1 MEHAPTWLVYT
12 FLYLAAAVIAVP
24 ISRALGLGTIIGYLV
39 AGIVIGPSGLQLV
52 NNVQDILHFSEF
64 GVVLMLFLI
73 GLELQ
78 PSRLWSMRRPIFGVG
93 SAQMLLCTGA
103 LMGVALLL
111 GQTWQVALIAALGLA
126 LSSTAIALQTIAE
139 RNLMSTTSGKTSF
152 AILLF
157 QDVAAIPILAL
168 IPLLAVGHQAAQSDG
183 NVALEIGKTLAI
195 IVAVILVGRYL
206 LRPVLRWIAQSDS
219 REIST
224 ATALL
229 LVVGIAFLM
238 LQIGLSMALGA
249 FLAGVLLADSEF
261 RAELETDI
269 EPFKGLLLGLFFIA
283 VGMSIDFS
291 VIAAS
296 PWAMAVLV
304 LLFLLIKVA
313 VIYGLA
319 TVLHMPLQERP
330 LFTLLLAQGGE
341 FAFVVFSAAQA
352 QKILSSEQT
361 SLLIG
366 AVAISMVAT
375 PLIVT
380 AVDRWLMP
388 RFARLAGKGDAPPEL
403 SEQQEAPVL
412 IAGFGRYG
420 QIVTR
425 VLLSQGMQAVIL
437 DHSVEMLEVA
447 KNFGY
452 RVFYGDATRLDL
464 LRIAGAE
471 KAQVLVVAVDDE
483 EQINQIVKL
492 AQEHFPHL
500 RIVARAKDVAHW
512 YALRDMGVE
521 HVDRELFES
530 SLQTAE
536 KTLELVGY
544 APEDARYV
552 VTVFRAHNLELA
564 NKMYAHRNDRE
575 TMLAV
580 AKQGRDQ
587 LVEQMMRERLEHTA
601 ASREA
606 DAPSSPYPHQPEPLD
621 DAPATEPATE
631 WATEAAPRPRS

>member
-1 MEHAPTWLVYT
+1 MEHAPAWLTYT

-39 AGIVIGPSGLQLV
+39 AGIIIGPSGLQLV
-52 NNVQDILHFSEF
+52 SNVQDILHFSEF

-78 PSRLWSMRRPIFGVG
+78 PTRLWSMRRPIFGVG
-93 SAQMLLCTGA
+93 TAQVLLCTAGLFGA
-103 LMGVALLL
+103 GLAFGYDWHL
-111 GQTWQVALIAALGLA
+111 ALIAALGLA
-126 LSSTAIALQTIAE
+126 LSSTAIALQSIAE

-168 IPLLAVGHQAAQSDG
+168 IPLLAVGHQAAQNDG
-183 NVALEIGKTLAI
+183 NILLEIGKTLAI

-206 LRPVLRWIAQSDS
+206 LRPVLRWIAQSES

-291 VIAAS
+291 VILQA
-296 PWAMAVLV
+296 PLTMLVLV
-304 LLFLLIKVA
+304 LLFLLIKSV

-319 TVLHMPLQERP
+319 KVLRMPLQERP

-352 QKILSSEQT
+352 QRILTPQQS

-366 AVAISMVAT
+366 SVAISMVAT
-375 PLIVT
+375 PLIV
-380 AVDRWLMP
+380 AAIDRWLMP
-388 RFARLAGKGDAPPEL
+388 RFANLSKGGDTPAEL
-403 SEQQEAPVL
+403 SEQQEATVL

-425 VLLSQGMQAVIL
+425 VLLSQGIKAVIL

-452 RVFYGDATRLDL
+452 RVFYGDATRQDL
-464 LRIAGAE
+464 LRIAGAD
-471 KAQVLVVAVDDE
+471 KAEVMVIAVDDE
-483 EQINQIVKL
+483 LQTNQIVRL
-492 AQEHFPHL
+492 VQQHFPHL
-500 RIVARAKDVAHW
+500 KIVARAKDVAHW
-512 YALRDMGVE
+512 YALRDMGVH
-521 HVDRELFES
+521 HVDREVFDS

-536 KTLELVGY
+536 KALELMGY
-544 APEDARYV
+544 SAEDAQYV
-552 VTVFRAHNLELA
+552 VTVFRAHNIELSD
-564 NKMYAHRNDRE
+564 KMYEHHHDRE

-580 AKQGRDQ
+580 AKQGREQ
-587 LVEQMMRERLEHTA
+587 LVEQMMRERQE
-601 ASREA
+601 RQDQVQEA
-606 DAPSSPYPHQPEPLD
+606 KDAPSSPYPPPPEDP
-621 DAPATEPATE
+621 P
-631 WATEAAPRPRS
+631 SQI

>member
-1 MEHAPTWLVYT
+1 MEAHAPTWLTYT
-12 FLYLAAAVIAVP
+12 FLYLSAAVIAVP

-39 AGIVIGPSGLQLV
+39 AGIIIGPSGLKLV
-52 NNVQDILHFSEF
+52 SNVQDILHFSEF

-78 PSRLWSMRRPIFGVG
+78 PARLWSMRRPIFGVG
-93 SAQMLLCTGA
+93 SAQMLLCTAA
-103 LMGVALLL
+103 LMGAATLL
-111 GQTWQVALIAALGLA
+111 GQDWHLALIAALGLA
-126 LSSTAIALQTIAE
+126 LSSTAIALQSIAE
-139 RNLMSTTSGKTSF
+139 RNLMSTSSGKTSF

-168 IPLLAVGHQAAQSDG
+168 VPLLAVGQQAAQSDG
-183 NVALEIGKTLAI
+183 HMLLEIAKTLAI
-195 IVAVILVGRYL
+195 IAAVIVVGRYL
-206 LRPVLRWIAQSDS
+206 LRPILRWIAQSHS

-229 LVVGIAFLM
+229 LVVGIAYLM

-283 VGMSIDFS
+283 VGMSIDFG
-291 VIAAS
+291 VIMQS
-296 PWAMAVLV
+296 PWTMALIVA
-304 LLFLLIKVA
+304 LFLAIKSI
-313 VIYGLA
+313 VIWGLA
-319 TVLHMPLQERP
+319 TVLRMPLQERP

-352 QKILSSEQT
+352 QRILTPQQS

-366 AVAISMVAT
+366 AVAVSMVAT
-375 PLIVT
+375 PLIV
-380 AVDRWLMP
+380 AAMDRWLMP
-388 RFARLAGKGDAPPEL
+388 RFAELADKGDIPTEL
-403 SEQQEAPVL
+403 NEQQEAQVL

-425 VLLSQGMQAVIL
+425 VLLSQGIKAVIL

-452 RVFYGDATRLDL
+452 RVFYGDATRQDL

-471 KAQVLVVAVDDE
+471 KAEVMVIAVDDE
-483 EQINQIVKL
+483 EQINQIVKIT
-492 AQEHFPHL
+492 QKHFPHL
-500 RIVARAKDVAHW
+500 KIVARAKDVAHW
-512 YALRDMGVE
+512 YALRDMGVQ
-521 HVDRELFES
+521 HVDRELFDA

-536 KTLELVGY
+536 KTLELMGFS
-544 APEDARYV
+544 PDDAQYV
-552 VTVFRAHNLELA
+552 VTVFRAHNIELSD
-564 NKMYAHRNDRE
+564 KMYEYHHDRA
-575 TMLAV
+575 TMLAIS
-580 AKQGRDQ
+580 KQGREQ
-587 LVEQMMRERLEHTA
+587 LVEQMMRERQERQA
-601 ASREA
+601 AAQEA
-606 DAPSSPYPHQPEPLD
+606 QQAPSSPYPPQPD
-621 DAPATEPATE
+621 DPQTHI
-631 WATEAAPRPRS
+631 

>member
-1 MEHAPTWLVYT
+1 MEAHAPLWLTYT

-39 AGIVIGPSGLQLV
+39 AGIVIGPSGLKLV
-52 NNVQDILHFSEF
+52 SNVQDILHFSEF

-93 SAQMLLCTGA
+93 SAQMLLCTAALAGA
-103 LMGVALLL
+103 AIVFGQDWHVA
-111 GQTWQVALIAALGLA
+111 VVAALGLA
-126 LSSTAIALQTIAE
+126 LSSTAIALQSIAE

-168 IPLLAVGHQAAQSDG
+168 IPLLAVGHQASQADG
-183 NVALEIGKTLAI
+183 NMALEIGKTLAI
-195 IVAVILVGRYL
+195 IAAVIVVGRYL
-206 LRPVLRWIAQSDS
+206 LRPVLRWIAQSES

-229 LVVGIAFLM
+229 LVVGIAYLM

-283 VGMSIDFS
+283 VGMSIDFA
-291 VIAAS
+291 VIWQA
-296 PWAMAVLV
+296 PLAMAAVV
-304 LLFLLIKVA
+304 VLFLAIKA
-313 VIYGLA
+313 IVIYGLA
-319 TVLHMPLQERP
+319 TVLRMPLQERP

-352 QKILSSEQT
+352 QRILTPQQS

-366 AVAISMVAT
+366 AVAISMVAS
-375 PLIVT
+375 PLLVT
-380 AVDRWLMP
+380 AMDRWLMP
-388 RFARLAGKGDAPPEL
+388 RFAKLADDGDVPTEL
-403 SEQQEAPVL
+403 HEQQEAPVI

-425 VLLSQGMQAVIL
+425 VLLSQGIKAVIL
-437 DHSVEMLEVA
+437 DHSVEMLQVA
-447 KNFGY
+447 QNFGY
-452 RVFYGDATRLDL
+452 RVFYGDATRQDL

-471 KAQVLVVAVDDE
+471 TAEVMVIAVDDE
-483 EQINQIVKL
+483 NQTNQIVKL
-492 AQEHFPHL
+492 VQTHFPHL
-500 RIVARAKDVAHW
+500 KIVARAKDVAHW
-512 YALRDMGVE
+512 FALRDMGVQY
-521 HVDRELFES
+521 VDRELFDS

-544 APEDARYV
+544 TPEDAQYV
-552 VTVFRAHNLELA
+552 VTVFRAHNIELSD
-564 NKMYAHRNDRE
+564 KMYEHRNDRE

-580 AKQGRDQ
+580 GRQGRDQ
-587 LVEQMMRERLEHTA
+587 LVEQMMRERQERQA
-601 ASREA
+601 QVQEA
-606 DAPSSPYPHQPEPLD
+606 QEAPSSPYPHQPD
-621 DAPATEPATE
+621 DPQAHI
-631 WATEAAPRPRS
+631 

>member
-1 MEHAPTWLVYT
+1 MEHAPAWLTYT

-39 AGIVIGPSGLQLV
+39 AGIIIGPSGLQLV
-52 NNVQDILHFSEF
+52 SNVQDILHFSEF

-93 SAQMLLCTGA
+93 TAQVLLCTAGLFA
-103 LMGVALLL
+103 AGLAFGYDWHL
-111 GQTWQVALIAALGLA
+111 ALIAALGLA
-126 LSSTAIALQTIAE
+126 LSSTAIALQSIAE

-157 QDVAAIPILAL
+157 QDVAAIPILAM
-168 IPLLAVGHQAAQSDG
+168 IPLLAVGHQAAQNDG
-183 NVALEIGKTLAI
+183 NILLEIGKTLAI

-206 LRPVLRWIAQSDS
+206 LRPVLRWIAQSES

-283 VGMSIDFS
+283 VGMSIDFT
-291 VIAAS
+291 VIVQA
-296 PWAMAVLV
+296 PLTMLVLV
-304 LLFLLIKVA
+304 LLFLLIKSV

-319 TVLHMPLQERP
+319 KLLRMPVQERP

-352 QKILSSEQT
+352 QRILTPQQS

-366 AVAISMVAT
+366 SVAISMVAT
-375 PLIVT
+375 PLIV
-380 AVDRWLMP
+380 AAMDRWLMP
-388 RFARLAGKGDAPPEL
+388 RFANLAKGDDVPPEL
-403 SEQQEAPVL
+403 SEQQEATVL

-425 VLLSQGMQAVIL
+425 VLLSQGIKAVIL

-447 KNFGY
+447 QNFGY
-452 RVFYGDATRLDL
+452 RVFYGDATRQDL

-471 KAQVLVVAVDDE
+471 KAEVMVIAVDDE
-483 EQINQIVKL
+483 LQTNQIVRL
-492 AQEHFPHL
+492 VQQHFPHL
-500 RIVARAKDVAHW
+500 KIVARAKDVAHW
-512 YALRDMGVE
+512 YALRDMGVH
-521 HVDRELFES
+521 HVDREVFDS

-536 KTLELVGY
+536 KALELMGY
-544 APEDARYV
+544 SAEDAQYV
-552 VTVFRAHNLELA
+552 VTVFRAHNIELSD
-564 NKMYAHRNDRE
+564 KMYEHHHDRE

-580 AKQGRDQ
+580 AKQGREQ
-587 LVEQMMRERLEHTA
+587 LVEQMARERQE
-601 ASREA
+601 RQEQVQEA
-606 DAPSSPYPHQPEPLD
+606 KDAPSSPYPPPPEDPH
-621 DAPATEPATE
+621 
-631 WATEAAPRPRS
+631 SQI

>member
-1 MEHAPTWLVYT
+1 MEHAPAWLTYT

-39 AGIVIGPSGLQLV
+39 AGMIIGPSGLQLV
-52 NNVQDILHFSEF
+52 SNVQDILHFSEF

-93 SAQMLLCTGA
+93 TAQVLLCTASLFAAG
-103 LMGVALLL
+103 LVFGYDWHL
-111 GQTWQVALIAALGLA
+111 ALIAALGLA
-126 LSSTAIALQTIAE
+126 LSSTAIALQSIAE

-168 IPLLAVGHQAAQSDG
+168 IPLLAVGHQAAQNDG
-183 NVALEIGKTLAI
+183 NVLMEIGKTLAI

-206 LRPVLRWIAQSDS
+206 LRPVLRWIAQSES

-261 RAELETDI
+261 RAELEADI

-291 VIAAS
+291 VILQA
-296 PWAMAVLV
+296 PLTMLVLV
-304 LLFLLIKVA
+304 LLFLLIKSV

-319 TVLHMPLQERP
+319 KLLRMPVQERP

-352 QKILSSEQT
+352 QRILTPQQS

-366 AVAISMVAT
+366 SVAISMVAT
-375 PLIVT
+375 PLIV
-380 AVDRWLMP
+380 AAMDRWLMP
-388 RFARLAGKGDAPPEL
+388 RFANLTKGDDVPPEL
-403 SEQQEAPVL
+403 SEQQEATVL

-425 VLLSQGMQAVIL
+425 VLLSQGIKAVIL

-447 KNFGY
+447 QNFGY
-452 RVFYGDATRLDL
+452 RVFYGDATRQDL

-471 KAQVLVVAVDDE
+471 KAEVMVIAVDDE
-483 EQINQIVKL
+483 LQTNQIVRL
-492 AQEHFPHL
+492 VQQHFPHL
-500 RIVARAKDVAHW
+500 KIVARAKDVAHW
-512 YALRDMGVE
+512 YALRDMGVH
-521 HVDRELFES
+521 HVDREVFDS

-536 KTLELVGY
+536 KALELMGY
-544 APEDARYV
+544 SEEDAQYV
-552 VTVFRAHNLELA
+552 VTVFRAHNIELSD
-564 NKMYAHRNDRE
+564 KMYEHHHDRE

-580 AKQGRDQ
+580 AKQGREQ
-587 LVEQMMRERLEHTA
+587 LVEQMARERQE
-601 ASREA
+601 RQEQVQEA
-606 DAPSSPYPHQPEPLD
+606 KDAPSSPYPPPPEDPH
-621 DAPATEPATE
+621 
-631 WATEAAPRPRS
+631 SQI

>member
-1 MEHAPTWLVYT
+1 MEHAPAWLTYT

-39 AGIVIGPSGLQLV
+39 AGMIIGPSGLQLV
-52 NNVQDILHFSEF
+52 SNVQDILHFSEF

-93 SAQMLLCTGA
+93 TAQVLLCTAGLFA
-103 LMGVALLL
+103 AGLVFGYDWHL
-111 GQTWQVALIAALGLA
+111 ALIAALGLA
-126 LSSTAIALQTIAE
+126 LSSTAIALQSIAE

-168 IPLLAVGHQAAQSDG
+168 IPLLAVGHQAAQNDG
-183 NVALEIGKTLAI
+183 NVLMEIGKTLAI

-206 LRPVLRWIAQSDS
+206 LRPVLRWIAQSES

-261 RAELETDI
+261 RAELEADI

-291 VIAAS
+291 VILQA
-296 PWAMAVLV
+296 PLTMLVLV
-304 LLFLLIKVA
+304 LLFLLIKSV

-319 TVLHMPLQERP
+319 KLLRMPEQERP

-352 QKILSSEQT
+352 QRILTPQQS

-366 AVAISMVAT
+366 SVAISMVAT
-375 PLIVT
+375 PLIV
-380 AVDRWLMP
+380 AAMDRWLMP
-388 RFARLAGKGDAPPEL
+388 RFANLTKGDDVPPEL
-403 SEQQEAPVL
+403 SEQQEATVL

-425 VLLSQGMQAVIL
+425 VLLSQGIKAVIL
-437 DHSVEMLEVA
+437 DQSVAMLEVA
-447 KNFGY
+447 QNFGY
-452 RVFYGDATRLDL
+452 RVFYGDATRQDL

-471 KAQVLVVAVDDE
+471 KAEVMVIAVDDE
-483 EQINQIVKL
+483 LQTNQIVRL
-492 AQEHFPHL
+492 VQQHFPHL
-500 RIVARAKDVAHW
+500 KIVARAKDVAHW
-512 YALRDMGVE
+512 YALRDMGVH
-521 HVDRELFES
+521 HVDREVFDS

-536 KTLELVGY
+536 KALELMGY
-544 APEDARYV
+544 SEEDAQYV
-552 VTVFRAHNLELA
+552 VTVFRAHNIELSD
-564 NKMYAHRNDRE
+564 KMYEHHHDRE

-580 AKQGRDQ
+580 AKQGREQ
-587 LVEQMMRERLEHTA
+587 LVEQMARERQE
-601 ASREA
+601 RQEQVQEA
-606 DAPSSPYPHQPEPLD
+606 KDAPSSPYPPPPEDPH
-621 DAPATEPATE
+621 
-631 WATEAAPRPRS
+631 SQI

>member
-1 MEHAPTWLVYT
+1 MEHAPAWLTYT

-39 AGIVIGPSGLQLV
+39 AGIIIGPSGLQLV
-52 NNVQDILHFSEF
+52 SNVQDILHFSEF

-93 SAQMLLCTGA
+93 TAQVLLCTAGLFA
-103 LMGVALLL
+103 AGLAFGYDWHL
-111 GQTWQVALIAALGLA
+111 ALIAALGLA
-126 LSSTAIALQTIAE
+126 LSSTAIALQSIAE

-157 QDVAAIPILAL
+157 QDVAAIPILAM
-168 IPLLAVGHQAAQSDG
+168 IPLLAVGHQAAQNDG
-183 NVALEIGKTLAI
+183 NVLMEIGKTLAI

-206 LRPVLRWIAQSDS
+206 LRPVLRWIAQSES

-291 VIAAS
+291 VILQA
-296 PWAMAVLV
+296 PLTMLVLV
-304 LLFLLIKVA
+304 LLFLLIKSV

-319 TVLHMPLQERP
+319 QLLRMPVQERP

-352 QKILSSEQT
+352 QRILTPQQS

-366 AVAISMVAT
+366 SVAISMVAT
-375 PLIVT
+375 PLIV
-380 AVDRWLMP
+380 AAMDRWLMP
-388 RFARLAGKGDAPPEL
+388 RFANLAKGDDVPPEL
-403 SEQQEAPVL
+403 SEQQEATVL

-425 VLLSQGMQAVIL
+425 VLLSQGIKAVIL

-447 KNFGY
+447 QNFGY
-452 RVFYGDATRLDL
+452 RVFYGDATRQDL

-471 KAQVLVVAVDDE
+471 KAEVMVIAVDDE
-483 EQINQIVKL
+483 LQTNQIVRL
-492 AQEHFPHL
+492 VQQHFPHL
-500 RIVARAKDVAHW
+500 KIVARAKDVAHW
-512 YALRDMGVE
+512 YALRDMGVH
-521 HVDRELFES
+521 HVDREVFDS

-536 KTLELVGY
+536 KALELMGY
-544 APEDARYV
+544 SAEDAQYV
-552 VTVFRAHNLELA
+552 VTVFRAHNIELSD
-564 NKMYAHRNDRE
+564 KMYEHHHDRE

-580 AKQGRDQ
+580 AKQGREQ
-587 LVEQMMRERLEHTA
+587 LVEQMARERQE
-601 ASREA
+601 RQEQVQEA
-606 DAPSSPYPHQPEPLD
+606 KDAPSSPYPPPPEDPH
-621 DAPATEPATE
+621 
-631 WATEAAPRPRS
+631 SQI

>member
-1 MEHAPTWLVYT
+1 MEHAPVWLTYT

-39 AGIVIGPSGLQLV
+39 AGMIIGPSGLQLV
-52 NNVQDILHFSEF
+52 SNVQDILHFSEF

-93 SAQMLLCTGA
+93 TAQVLLCTAGLFA
-103 LMGVALLL
+103 AGLAFGYDWHL
-111 GQTWQVALIAALGLA
+111 ALIAALGLA
-126 LSSTAIALQTIAE
+126 LSSTAIALQSIAE

-168 IPLLAVGHQAAQSDG
+168 IPLLAVGHQAAQNDG
-183 NVALEIGKTLAI
+183 NVLMEIGKTLAI

-206 LRPVLRWIAQSDS
+206 LRPVLRWIAQSES

-291 VIAAS
+291 VILQA
-296 PWAMAVLV
+296 PLTMLVLV
-304 LLFLLIKVA
+304 LMFLLIKSL

-319 TVLHMPLQERP
+319 KLLRMPVQERP

-352 QKILSSEQT
+352 QRILTPQQS

-366 AVAISMVAT
+366 SVAISMVAT
-375 PLIVT
+375 PLIV
-380 AVDRWLMP
+380 AAMDRWLMP
-388 RFARLAGKGDAPPEL
+388 RFANLAKGDDVPPEL
-403 SEQQEAPVL
+403 SEQQEATVL

-425 VLLSQGMQAVIL
+425 VLLSQGIKAVIL

-447 KNFGY
+447 QNFGY
-452 RVFYGDATRLDL
+452 RVFYGDATRQDL

-471 KAQVLVVAVDDE
+471 KAEVMVIAVDDE
-483 EQINQIVKL
+483 LQTNQIVRL
-492 AQEHFPHL
+492 VQQHFPHL
-500 RIVARAKDVAHW
+500 KIVARAKDVAHW
-512 YALRDMGVE
+512 YALRDMGVH
-521 HVDRELFES
+521 HVDREVFDS

-536 KTLELVGY
+536 KALELMGY
-544 APEDARYV
+544 SEEDAQYV
-552 VTVFRAHNLELA
+552 VTVFRAHNIELSD
-564 NKMYAHRNDRE
+564 KMYEHHHDRE

-580 AKQGRDQ
+580 AKQGREQ
-587 LVEQMMRERLEHTA
+587 LVEQMARERQE
-601 ASREA
+601 RQEQVQEA
-606 DAPSSPYPHQPEPLD
+606 KDAPSSPYPPPPEDPH
-621 DAPATEPATE
+621 
-631 WATEAAPRPRS
+631 SQI

>member
-1 MEHAPTWLVYT
+1 MEHAPAWLTYT

-39 AGIVIGPSGLQLV
+39 AGIFIGPSGLQLV
-52 NNVQDILHFSEF
+52 SNVQDILHFSEF

-93 SAQMLLCTGA
+93 TAQVVLCTAGLFA
-103 LMGVALLL
+103 AGLAFGYDWHL
-111 GQTWQVALIAALGLA
+111 ALIAALGLA
-126 LSSTAIALQTIAE
+126 LSSTAIALQSIAE

-168 IPLLAVGHQAAQSDG
+168 IPLLAVGHQAAQNDG
-183 NVALEIGKTLAI
+183 NILLEIGKTLAI

-206 LRPVLRWIAQSDS
+206 LRPVLRWIAQSES

-291 VIAAS
+291 VILQA
-296 PWAMAVLV
+296 PLTMLVLV
-304 LLFLLIKVA
+304 LLFLLIKCV

-319 TVLHMPLQERP
+319 KLLRMPVQERP

-352 QKILSSEQT
+352 QRILTAQQS

-366 AVAISMVAT
+366 SVAISMVAT
-375 PLIVT
+375 PLIV
-380 AVDRWLMP
+380 AAMDRWLMP
-388 RFARLAGKGDAPPEL
+388 RFANLAKGGDTPPEL
-403 SEQQEAPVL
+403 SEQQEATVL

-425 VLLSQGMQAVIL
+425 VLLSQGIKAVIL
-437 DHSVEMLEVA
+437 DHSVEMLQVA
-447 KNFGY
+447 QNFGY
-452 RVFYGDATRLDL
+452 RVFYGDATRQDL

-471 KAQVLVVAVDDE
+471 KAEVMVIAVDDE
-483 EQINQIVKL
+483 LQTNQIVRL
-492 AQEHFPHL
+492 VQQHFPHL
-500 RIVARAKDVAHW
+500 KIVARAKDVAHW
-512 YALRDMGVE
+512 YALRDMGVH
-521 HVDRELFES
+521 HVDREVFDS

-536 KTLELVGY
+536 KALELMGY
-544 APEDARYV
+544 SAEDAQYV
-552 VTVFRAHNLELA
+552 VTVFRAHNIELSD
-564 NKMYAHRNDRE
+564 KMYEHHHDRE

-580 AKQGRDQ
+580 AKQGREQ
-587 LVEQMMRERLEHTA
+587 LVEQMMRERQERQDQVQDA
-601 ASREA
+601 K
-606 DAPSSPYPHQPEPLD
+606 DAPSSPYPPPPEDPH
-621 DAPATEPATE
+621 
-631 WATEAAPRPRS
+631 SQI

>member
-1 MEHAPTWLVYT
+1 MEHAPAWLTYT

-39 AGIVIGPSGLQLV
+39 AGMIIGPSGLQLV
-52 NNVQDILHFSEF
+52 SNVQDILHFSEF

-93 SAQMLLCTGA
+93 TAQVLLCTAGLFA
-103 LMGVALLL
+103 AGLVFGYDWHL
-111 GQTWQVALIAALGLA
+111 ALIAALGLA
-126 LSSTAIALQTIAE
+126 LSSTAIALQSIAE

-168 IPLLAVGHQAAQSDG
+168 IPLLAVGHQAAQNDG
-183 NVALEIGKTLAI
+183 NVLMEIGKTLAI

-206 LRPVLRWIAQSDS
+206 LRPVLRWIAQSES

-261 RAELETDI
+261 RAELEADI

-291 VIAAS
+291 VILQA
-296 PWAMAVLV
+296 PLTMLVLV
-304 LLFLLIKVA
+304 LLFLLIKSV

-319 TVLHMPLQERP
+319 KLLRMPVQERP

-352 QKILSSEQT
+352 QRILTPQQS

-366 AVAISMVAT
+366 SVAISMVAT
-375 PLIVT
+375 PLIV
-380 AVDRWLMP
+380 AAMDRWLMP
-388 RFARLAGKGDAPPEL
+388 RFANLAKGDDVPPEL
-403 SEQQEAPVL
+403 SEQQEATVL

-425 VLLSQGMQAVIL
+425 VLLSQGIKAVIL

-447 KNFGY
+447 QNFGY
-452 RVFYGDATRLDL
+452 RVFYGDATRQDL

-471 KAQVLVVAVDDE
+471 KAEVMVIAVDDE
-483 EQINQIVKL
+483 LQTNQIVRL
-492 AQEHFPHL
+492 VQQHFPHL
-500 RIVARAKDVAHW
+500 KIVARAKDVAHW
-512 YALRDMGVE
+512 YALRDMGVH
-521 HVDRELFES
+521 HVDREVFDS
-530 SLQTAE
+530 SVQTAE
-536 KTLELVGY
+536 KALELMGY
-544 APEDARYV
+544 SEEDAQYV
-552 VTVFRAHNLELA
+552 VTVFRAHNIELSD
-564 NKMYAHRNDRE
+564 KMYEHHHDRE

-580 AKQGRDQ
+580 AKQGREQ
-587 LVEQMMRERLEHTA
+587 LVEQMARERQE
-601 ASREA
+601 RQEQVQEA
-606 DAPSSPYPHQPEPLD
+606 KDAPSSPYPPPPEDPH
-621 DAPATEPATE
+621 
-631 WATEAAPRPRS
+631 SQI

>member
-1 MEHAPTWLVYT
+1 MEHAPAWLTYT

-39 AGIVIGPSGLQLV
+39 AGMIIGPSGLQLV
-52 NNVQDILHFSEF
+52 SNVQDILHFSEF

-93 SAQMLLCTGA
+93 TAQVLLCTAGLFA
-103 LMGVALLL
+103 AGLVFGYDWHL
-111 GQTWQVALIAALGLA
+111 ALIAALGLA
-126 LSSTAIALQTIAE
+126 LSSTAIALQSIAE

-168 IPLLAVGHQAAQSDG
+168 IPLLAVGHQAAQNDG
-183 NVALEIGKTLAI
+183 NVLMEIGKTLAI

-206 LRPVLRWIAQSDS
+206 LRPVLRWIAQSES

-261 RAELETDI
+261 RAELEADI

-291 VIAAS
+291 VILQA
-296 PWAMAVLV
+296 PLTMLVLV
-304 LLFLLIKVA
+304 LLFLLIKSV

-319 TVLHMPLQERP
+319 KLLRMPVQERP

-352 QKILSSEQT
+352 QRILTPQQS

-366 AVAISMVAT
+366 SVAISMVAS
-375 PLIVT
+375 PLIV
-380 AVDRWLMP
+380 AAMDRWLMP
-388 RFARLAGKGDAPPEL
+388 RFANLTKGDDVPPEL
-403 SEQQEAPVL
+403 SEQQEATVL

-425 VLLSQGMQAVIL
+425 VLLSQGIKAVIL

-447 KNFGY
+447 QNFGY
-452 RVFYGDATRLDL
+452 RVFYGDATRQDL

-471 KAQVLVVAVDDE
+471 KAEVMVIAVDDE
-483 EQINQIVKL
+483 LQTNQIVRL
-492 AQEHFPHL
+492 VQQHFPHL
-500 RIVARAKDVAHW
+500 KIVARAKDVAHW
-512 YALRDMGVE
+512 YALRDMGVH
-521 HVDRELFES
+521 HVDREVFDS

-536 KTLELVGY
+536 KALELMGY
-544 APEDARYV
+544 SEEDAQYV
-552 VTVFRAHNLELA
+552 VTVFRAHNIELSD
-564 NKMYAHRNDRE
+564 KMYEHHHDRE

-580 AKQGRDQ
+580 AKQGREQ
-587 LVEQMMRERLEHTA
+587 LVEQMARERQE
-601 ASREA
+601 RQEQVQEA
-606 DAPSSPYPHQPEPLD
+606 KDAPSSPYPPPPEDPH
-621 DAPATEPATE
+621 
-631 WATEAAPRPRS
+631 SQI

>member
-1 MEHAPTWLVYT
+1 MEHAPAWLTYT

-39 AGIVIGPSGLQLV
+39 AGMIIGPSGLQLV
-52 NNVQDILHFSEF
+52 SNVQDILHFSEF

-93 SAQMLLCTGA
+93 TAQVLLCTAGLFA
-103 LMGVALLL
+103 AGLVFGYDWHL
-111 GQTWQVALIAALGLA
+111 ALIAALGLA
-126 LSSTAIALQTIAE
+126 LSSTAIALQSIAE

-168 IPLLAVGHQAAQSDG
+168 IPLLAVGHQAAQNDG
-183 NVALEIGKTLAI
+183 NVLMEIGKTLAI

-206 LRPVLRWIAQSDS
+206 LRPVLRWIAQSES

-261 RAELETDI
+261 RAELEADI

-291 VIAAS
+291 VILQA
-296 PWAMAVLV
+296 PLTMLVLV
-304 LLFLLIKVA
+304 LLFLLIKSV

-319 TVLHMPLQERP
+319 KLLRMPVQERP

-352 QKILSSEQT
+352 QRILTSQQS

-366 AVAISMVAT
+366 SVAISMVAT
-375 PLIVT
+375 PLIV
-380 AVDRWLMP
+380 AAMDRWLMP
-388 RFARLAGKGDAPPEL
+388 RFANLAKGDDVPPEL
-403 SEQQEAPVL
+403 SEQQEATVL

-425 VLLSQGMQAVIL
+425 VLLSQGIKAVIL

-447 KNFGY
+447 QNFGY
-452 RVFYGDATRLDL
+452 RVFYGDATRQDL

-471 KAQVLVVAVDDE
+471 KAEVMVIAVDDE
-483 EQINQIVKL
+483 LQTNQIVRL
-492 AQEHFPHL
+492 VQQHFPHL
-500 RIVARAKDVAHW
+500 KIVARAKDVAHW
-512 YALRDMGVE
+512 YALRDMGVH
-521 HVDRELFES
+521 HVDREVFDS

-536 KTLELVGY
+536 KALELMGY
-544 APEDARYV
+544 SEEDAQYV
-552 VTVFRAHNLELA
+552 VTVFRAHNIELSD
-564 NKMYAHRNDRE
+564 KMYEHHHDRE

-580 AKQGRDQ
+580 AKQGREQ
-587 LVEQMMRERLEHTA
+587 LVEQMARERQE
-601 ASREA
+601 RQEQVQEA
-606 DAPSSPYPHQPEPLD
+606 KDAPSSPYPPPPEDPH
-621 DAPATEPATE
+621 
-631 WATEAAPRPRS
+631 SQI

>member
-1 MEHAPTWLVYT
+1 MEHAPVWLTYT

-39 AGIVIGPSGLQLV
+39 AGMIIGPSGLQLV
-52 NNVQDILHFSEF
+52 SNVQDILHFSEF

-93 SAQMLLCTGA
+93 TAQVLLCTAGLFA
-103 LMGVALLL
+103 AGLAFGYDWHL
-111 GQTWQVALIAALGLA
+111 ALIAALGLA
-126 LSSTAIALQTIAE
+126 LSSTAIALQSIAE

-168 IPLLAVGHQAAQSDG
+168 IPLLAVGHQAAQNDG
-183 NVALEIGKTLAI
+183 NVLMEIGKTLAI

-206 LRPVLRWIAQSDS
+206 LRPVLRWIAQSES

-291 VIAAS
+291 VILQA
-296 PWAMAVLV
+296 PLTMLVLV
-304 LLFLLIKVA
+304 LMFLLIKSV

-319 TVLHMPLQERP
+319 KLLRMPVQERP

-352 QKILSSEQT
+352 QRILTPQQS

-366 AVAISMVAT
+366 SVAISMVAT
-375 PLIVT
+375 PLIV
-380 AVDRWLMP
+380 AAMDRWLMP
-388 RFARLAGKGDAPPEL
+388 RFANLAKGDDVPPEL
-403 SEQQEAPVL
+403 SEQQEATVL

-425 VLLSQGMQAVIL
+425 VLLSQGIKAVIL

-447 KNFGY
+447 QNFGY
-452 RVFYGDATRLDL
+452 RVFYGDATRQDL

-471 KAQVLVVAVDDE
+471 KAEVMVIAVDDE
-483 EQINQIVKL
+483 LQTNQIVRL
-492 AQEHFPHL
+492 VQQHFPHL
-500 RIVARAKDVAHW
+500 KIVARAKDVAHW
-512 YALRDMGVE
+512 YALRDMGVH
-521 HVDRELFES
+521 HVDREVFDS

-536 KTLELVGY
+536 KALELMGY
-544 APEDARYV
+544 SEEDAQYV
-552 VTVFRAHNLELA
+552 VTVFRAHNIELSD
-564 NKMYAHRNDRE
+564 KMYEHHHDRE

-580 AKQGRDQ
+580 AKQGREQ
-587 LVEQMMRERLEHTA
+587 LVEQMARERQE
-601 ASREA
+601 RQEQVQEA
-606 DAPSSPYPHQPEPLD
+606 KDAPSSPYPPPPEDPH
-621 DAPATEPATE
+621 
-631 WATEAAPRPRS
+631 SQI

>member
-1 MEHAPTWLVYT
+1 MEHAPAWLTYT

-39 AGIVIGPSGLQLV
+39 AGMIIGPSGLQLV
-52 NNVQDILHFSEF
+52 SNVQDILHFSEF

-93 SAQMLLCTGA
+93 TAQVLLCTAGLFA
-103 LMGVALLL
+103 AGLVFGYDWHL
-111 GQTWQVALIAALGLA
+111 ALIAALGLA
-126 LSSTAIALQTIAE
+126 LSSTAIALQSIAE

-168 IPLLAVGHQAAQSDG
+168 IPLLAVGHQAAQNDG
-183 NVALEIGKTLAI
+183 NVLMEIGKTLAI

-206 LRPVLRWIAQSDS
+206 LRPVLRWIAQSES

-261 RAELETDI
+261 RAELEADI

-291 VIAAS
+291 VILQA
-296 PWAMAVLV
+296 PLTMLVLV
-304 LLFLLIKVA
+304 LLFLLIKSV

-319 TVLHMPLQERP
+319 KLLRMPEQERP

-352 QKILSSEQT
+352 QRILTPQQS

-366 AVAISMVAT
+366 SVAISMVAT
-375 PLIVT
+375 PLIV
-380 AVDRWLMP
+380 AAMDRWLMP
-388 RFARLAGKGDAPPEL
+388 RFANLTKGDDVPPEL
-403 SEQQEAPVL
+403 SEQQEATVL

-425 VLLSQGMQAVIL
+425 VLLSQGIKAVIL

-447 KNFGY
+447 QNFGY
-452 RVFYGDATRLDL
+452 RVFYGDATRQDL

-471 KAQVLVVAVDDE
+471 KAEVMVIAVDDE
-483 EQINQIVKL
+483 LQTNQIVRL
-492 AQEHFPHL
+492 VQQHFPHL
-500 RIVARAKDVAHW
+500 KIVARAKDVAHW
-512 YALRDMGVE
+512 YALRDMGVH
-521 HVDRELFES
+521 HVDREVFDS

-536 KTLELVGY
+536 KALELMGY
-544 APEDARYV
+544 SEEDAQYV
-552 VTVFRAHNLELA
+552 VTVFRAHNIELSD
-564 NKMYAHRNDRE
+564 KMYEHHHDRE

-580 AKQGRDQ
+580 AKQGREQ
-587 LVEQMMRERLEHTA
+587 LVEQMARERQE
-601 ASREA
+601 RQEQVQEA
-606 DAPSSPYPHQPEPLD
+606 KDAPSSPYPPPPEDPH
-621 DAPATEPATE
+621 
-631 WATEAAPRPRS
+631 SQI

>member
-1 MEHAPTWLVYT
+1 MEHAPAWLTYT

-39 AGIVIGPSGLQLV
+39 AGMIIGPSGLQLV
-52 NNVQDILHFSEF
+52 SNVQDILHFSEF

-93 SAQMLLCTGA
+93 TAQVLLCTAGLFA
-103 LMGVALLL
+103 AGLVFGYDWHL
-111 GQTWQVALIAALGLA
+111 ALIAALGLA
-126 LSSTAIALQTIAE
+126 LSSTAIALQSIAE

-168 IPLLAVGHQAAQSDG
+168 IPLLAVGHQAAQNDG
-183 NVALEIGKTLAI
+183 NVLMEIGKTLAI

-206 LRPVLRWIAQSDS
+206 LRPVLRWIAQSES

-261 RAELETDI
+261 RAELEADI

-291 VIAAS
+291 VILQA
-296 PWAMAVLV
+296 PLTMLVLV
-304 LLFLLIKVA
+304 LLFLLIKSV

-319 TVLHMPLQERP
+319 KLLRMPVQERP

-352 QKILSSEQT
+352 QRILTPQQS

-366 AVAISMVAT
+366 SVAISMVAT
-375 PLIVT
+375 PLIV
-380 AVDRWLMP
+380 AAMERWLMP
-388 RFARLAGKGDAPPEL
+388 RFANLTKGDDVPPEL
-403 SEQQEAPVL
+403 SEQQEATVL

-425 VLLSQGMQAVIL
+425 VLLSQGIKAVIL

-447 KNFGY
+447 QNFGY
-452 RVFYGDATRLDL
+452 RVFYGDATRQDL

-471 KAQVLVVAVDDE
+471 KAEVMVIAVDDE
-483 EQINQIVKL
+483 LQTNQIVRL
-492 AQEHFPHL
+492 VQQHFPHL
-500 RIVARAKDVAHW
+500 KIVARAKDVAHW
-512 YALRDMGVE
+512 YALRDMGVH
-521 HVDRELFES
+521 HVDREVFDS

-536 KTLELVGY
+536 KALELMGY
-544 APEDARYV
+544 SEEDAQYV
-552 VTVFRAHNLELA
+552 VTVFRAHNIELSD
-564 NKMYAHRNDRE
+564 KMYEHHHDRE

-580 AKQGRDQ
+580 AKQGREQ
-587 LVEQMMRERLEHTA
+587 LVEQMARERQE
-601 ASREA
+601 RQEQVQEA
-606 DAPSSPYPHQPEPLD
+606 KDAPSSPYPPPPEDPH
-621 DAPATEPATE
+621 
-631 WATEAAPRPRS
+631 SQI

>member
-1 MEHAPTWLVYT
+1 MEHAPAWLTYT

-24 ISRALGLGTIIGYLV
+24 ISRALGLGTIIGYLA
-39 AGIVIGPSGLQLV
+39 AGIFIGPSGLQLV
-52 NNVQDILHFSEF
+52 SNVQDILHFSEF

-93 SAQMLLCTGA
+93 TAQVLLCTASLFAAGLA
-103 LMGVALLL
+103 FGYDWHL
-111 GQTWQVALIAALGLA
+111 ALIAALGLA
-126 LSSTAIALQTIAE
+126 LSSTAIALQSIAE

-168 IPLLAVGHQAAQSDG
+168 IPLLAVGYQAAQNDG
-183 NVALEIGKTLAI
+183 NILLEIGKTLAI

-206 LRPVLRWIAQSDS
+206 LRPVLRWIAQSES

-291 VIAAS
+291 VILQA
-296 PWAMAVLV
+296 PLTMLVLV
-304 LLFLLIKVA
+304 LLFLLIKCV

-319 TVLHMPLQERP
+319 KVLRMPVQERP

-352 QKILSSEQT
+352 QRILTPQQS

-366 AVAISMVAT
+366 SVAISMVAT
-375 PLIVT
+375 PLIV
-380 AVDRWLMP
+380 AAMDRWLMP
-388 RFARLAGKGDAPPEL
+388 RFANLAKGGDTPPEL
-403 SEQQEAPVL
+403 SEQQEATVL

-425 VLLSQGMQAVIL
+425 VLLSQGIKAVIL
-437 DHSVEMLEVA
+437 DHSVEMLQVA
-447 KNFGY
+447 QNFGY
-452 RVFYGDATRLDL
+452 RVFYGDATRQDL

-471 KAQVLVVAVDDE
+471 KAEVMVIAVDDE
-483 EQINQIVKL
+483 LQTNQIVRL
-492 AQEHFPHL
+492 VQQHFPHL
-500 RIVARAKDVAHW
+500 KIVARAKDVAHW
-512 YALRDMGVE
+512 YALRDMGVH
-521 HVDRELFES
+521 HVDREVFDS

-536 KTLELVGY
+536 KALELMGY
-544 APEDARYV
+544 SAEDAQYV
-552 VTVFRAHNLELA
+552 VTVFRAHNIELSD
-564 NKMYAHRNDRE
+564 KMYEHHHDRE

-580 AKQGRDQ
+580 AKQGREQ
-587 LVEQMMRERLEHTA
+587 LVEQMMRERQERQDQVQDA
-601 ASREA
+601 K
-606 DAPSSPYPHQPEPLD
+606 DAPSSPYPPPPEDPH
-621 DAPATEPATE
+621 
-631 WATEAAPRPRS
+631 SQI

>member
-1 MEHAPTWLVYT
+1 MEAHAPLWLTYT

-39 AGIVIGPSGLQLV
+39 AGIVIGPSGLKLV
-52 NNVQDILHFSEF
+52 SNVQDILHFSEF
-64 GVVLMLFLI
+64 GVVLMLLLI

-93 SAQMLLCTGA
+93 SAQMLLCTAALAGA
-103 LMGVALLL
+103 AIVFGQDWHVA
-111 GQTWQVALIAALGLA
+111 VVAALGLA
-126 LSSTAIALQTIAE
+126 LSSTAIALQSIAE

-168 IPLLAVGHQAAQSDG
+168 IPLLAVGHQASQADG
-183 NVALEIGKTLAI
+183 NMALEIGKTLAI
-195 IVAVILVGRYL
+195 IAAVIVVGRYL
-206 LRPVLRWIAQSDS
+206 LRPVLRWIAQSES

-229 LVVGIAFLM
+229 LVVGIAYLM

-283 VGMSIDFS
+283 VGMSIDFA
-291 VIAAS
+291 VIWQA
-296 PWAMAVLV
+296 PLAMAAVV
-304 LLFLLIKVA
+304 VLFLAIKA
-313 VIYGLA
+313 IVIYGLA
-319 TVLHMPLQERP
+319 TVLRMPLQERP

-352 QKILSSEQT
+352 QRILTPQQS

-366 AVAISMVAT
+366 AVAISMVAS
-375 PLIVT
+375 PLLVT
-380 AVDRWLMP
+380 AMDRWLMP
-388 RFARLAGKGDAPPEL
+388 RFAKLADDGDVPTEL
-403 SEQQEAPVL
+403 HEQQEAPVI

-425 VLLSQGMQAVIL
+425 VLLSQGIKAVIL
-437 DHSVEMLEVA
+437 DHSVEMLQVA
-447 KNFGY
+447 QNFGY
-452 RVFYGDATRLDL
+452 RVFYGDATRQDL

-471 KAQVLVVAVDDE
+471 TAEVMVIAVDDE
-483 EQINQIVKL
+483 NQTNQIVKL
-492 AQEHFPHL
+492 VQTHFPHL
-500 RIVARAKDVAHW
+500 KIVARAKDVAHW
-512 YALRDMGVE
+512 FALRDMGVQY
-521 HVDRELFES
+521 VDRELFDS

-544 APEDARYV
+544 SPEDAQYV
-552 VTVFRAHNLELA
+552 VTVFRAHNIELSD
-564 NKMYAHRNDRE
+564 KMYEHRNDRE

-580 AKQGRDQ
+580 GRQGRDQ
-587 LVEQMMRERLEHTA
+587 LVEQMMRERQERQA
-601 ASREA
+601 QVQEA
-606 DAPSSPYPHQPEPLD
+606 QEAPSSPYPHQPD
-621 DAPATEPATE
+621 DPQAHI
-631 WATEAAPRPRS
+631 

>member
-1 MEHAPTWLVYT
+1 MEHAPAWLTYT

-39 AGIVIGPSGLQLV
+39 AGIFIGPSGLQLV
-52 NNVQDILHFSEF
+52 SNVQDILHFSEF

-93 SAQMLLCTGA
+93 TAQVVLCTAGLFA
-103 LMGVALLL
+103 AGLTFGYDWHL
-111 GQTWQVALIAALGLA
+111 ALIAALGLA
-126 LSSTAIALQTIAE
+126 LSSTAIALQSIAE

-168 IPLLAVGHQAAQSDG
+168 IPLLAVGHQAAQNDG
-183 NVALEIGKTLAI
+183 NIFLEIGKTLAI

-206 LRPVLRWIAQSDS
+206 LRPVLRWIAQSES

-291 VIAAS
+291 VILQA
-296 PWAMAVLV
+296 PLTMLVLV
-304 LLFLLIKVA
+304 LLFLLIKSV

-319 TVLHMPLQERP
+319 KVLRMPLQERP

-352 QKILSSEQT
+352 QRILTPQQS

-366 AVAISMVAT
+366 SVAISMVAT
-375 PLIVT
+375 PLIV
-380 AVDRWLMP
+380 AAIDRWLMP
-388 RFARLAGKGDAPPEL
+388 RFANLTKGSDTPAEL
-403 SEQQEAPVL
+403 SEQQEATVL

-425 VLLSQGMQAVIL
+425 VLLSQGIKAVIL

-452 RVFYGDATRLDL
+452 RVFYGDATRQDL
-464 LRIAGAE
+464 LRIAGAD
-471 KAQVLVVAVDDE
+471 KAEVMVIAVDDE
-483 EQINQIVKL
+483 LQTNQIVRL
-492 AQEHFPHL
+492 VQQHFPHL
-500 RIVARAKDVAHW
+500 KIVARAKDVAHW
-512 YALRDMGVE
+512 YALRDMGVH
-521 HVDRELFES
+521 HVDREVFDS

-536 KTLELVGY
+536 KALELMGY
-544 APEDARYV
+544 SAEDAQYV
-552 VTVFRAHNLELA
+552 VTVFRAHNIELSD
-564 NKMYAHRNDRE
+564 KMYEHHHDRE

-580 AKQGRDQ
+580 AKQGREQ
-587 LVEQMMRERLEHTA
+587 LVEQMMRERQE
-601 ASREA
+601 RQDQVQEA
-606 DAPSSPYPHQPEPLD
+606 KDAPSSPYPPPPEDPH
-621 DAPATEPATE
+621 
-631 WATEAAPRPRS
+631 SQV

>member
-1 MEHAPTWLVYT
+1 MEHAPAWLTYT

-39 AGIVIGPSGLQLV
+39 AGMIIGPSGLQLV
-52 NNVQDILHFSEF
+52 SNVQDILHFSEF

-93 SAQMLLCTGA
+93 TAQVLLCTAGLFA
-103 LMGVALLL
+103 AGLVFGYDWHL
-111 GQTWQVALIAALGLA
+111 ALIAALGLA
-126 LSSTAIALQTIAE
+126 LSSTAIALQSIAE

-168 IPLLAVGHQAAQSDG
+168 IPLLAVGHQAAQNDG
-183 NVALEIGKTLAI
+183 NVLMEIGKTLAI

-206 LRPVLRWIAQSDS
+206 LRPVLRWIAQSES

-261 RAELETDI
+261 RAELEADI

-291 VIAAS
+291 VILQA
-296 PWAMAVLV
+296 PLTMLVLV
-304 LLFLLIKVA
+304 LLFLLIKSV

-319 TVLHMPLQERP
+319 KLLRMPVQERP

-352 QKILSSEQT
+352 QRILTPQQS

-366 AVAISMVAT
+366 SVAISMVAT
-375 PLIVT
+375 PLIV
-380 AVDRWLMP
+380 AAMDRWLMP
-388 RFARLAGKGDAPPEL
+388 RFANLAKGDDAPPEL
-403 SEQQEAPVL
+403 SEQQEATVL

-425 VLLSQGMQAVIL
+425 VLLSQGIKAVIL

-447 KNFGY
+447 QNFGY
-452 RVFYGDATRLDL
+452 RVFYGDATRQDL

-471 KAQVLVVAVDDE
+471 KAEVMVIAVDDE
-483 EQINQIVKL
+483 LQTNQIVRL
-492 AQEHFPHL
+492 VQQHFPHL
-500 RIVARAKDVAHW
+500 KIVARAKDVAHW
-512 YALRDMGVE
+512 YALRDMGVH
-521 HVDRELFES
+521 HVDREVFDS

-536 KTLELVGY
+536 KALELMGY
-544 APEDARYV
+544 SEEDAQYV
-552 VTVFRAHNLELA
+552 VTVFRAHNIELSD
-564 NKMYAHRNDRE
+564 KMYEHHHDRE

-580 AKQGRDQ
+580 AKQGREQ
-587 LVEQMMRERLEHTA
+587 LVEQMARERQE
-601 ASREA
+601 RQEQVQEA
-606 DAPSSPYPHQPEPLD
+606 KDAPSSPYPPPPEDPH
-621 DAPATEPATE
+621 
-631 WATEAAPRPRS
+631 SQI

>member
-1 MEHAPTWLVYT
+1 MEHAPAWLTYT

-39 AGIVIGPSGLQLV
+39 AGIFIGPSGLQLV
-52 NNVQDILHFSEF
+52 SNVQDILHFSEF

-93 SAQMLLCTGA
+93 TAQVVLCTAGLFA
-103 LMGVALLL
+103 AGLAFGYDWHL
-111 GQTWQVALIAALGLA
+111 ALIAALGLA
-126 LSSTAIALQTIAE
+126 LSSTAIALQSIAE

-168 IPLLAVGHQAAQSDG
+168 IPLLAVGHQAAQNDG
-183 NVALEIGKTLAI
+183 NILLEIGKTLAI

-206 LRPVLRWIAQSDS
+206 LRPVLRWIAQSES

-291 VIAAS
+291 VILQA
-296 PWAMAVLV
+296 PLTMLVLV
-304 LLFLLIKVA
+304 LLFLLIKCV

-319 TVLHMPLQERP
+319 KLLRMPVQERP

-352 QKILSSEQT
+352 QRILTPQQS

-366 AVAISMVAT
+366 SVAISMVAT
-375 PLIVT
+375 PLIV
-380 AVDRWLMP
+380 AAMDRWLMP
-388 RFARLAGKGDAPPEL
+388 RFANLAKGGDTPPEL
-403 SEQQEAPVL
+403 SEQQEATVL

-425 VLLSQGMQAVIL
+425 VLLSQGIKAVIL
-437 DHSVEMLEVA
+437 DHSVEMLQVA
-447 KNFGY
+447 QNFGY
-452 RVFYGDATRLDL
+452 RVFYGDATRQDL

-471 KAQVLVVAVDDE
+471 KAEVMVIAVDDE
-483 EQINQIVKL
+483 LQTNQIVRL
-492 AQEHFPHL
+492 VQQHFPHL
-500 RIVARAKDVAHW
+500 KIVARAKDVAHW
-512 YALRDMGVE
+512 YALRDMGVH
-521 HVDRELFES
+521 HVDREVFDS

-536 KTLELVGY
+536 KALELMGY
-544 APEDARYV
+544 SAEDAQYV
-552 VTVFRAHNLELA
+552 VTVFRAHNIELSD
-564 NKMYAHRNDRE
+564 KMYEHHHDRE

-580 AKQGRDQ
+580 AKQGREQ
-587 LVEQMMRERLEHTA
+587 LVEQMMRERQERQDQVQDA
-601 ASREA
+601 K
-606 DAPSSPYPHQPEPLD
+606 DAPSSPYPPPPEDPH
-621 DAPATEPATE
+621 
-631 WATEAAPRPRS
+631 SQI

>member
-1 MEHAPTWLVYT
+1 MEAHAPTWLTYT

-39 AGIVIGPSGLQLV
+39 AGMVIGPSGLKLV
-52 NNVQDILHFSEF
+52 SNVQDILHFSEF

-78 PSRLWSMRRPIFGVG
+78 PARLWSMRRPIFGVG
-93 SAQMLLCTGA
+93 SAQMLLCT
-103 LMGVALLL
+103 VALAGTAIAL
-111 GQTWQVALIAALGLA
+111 GLDWHIAVVAALGLA
-126 LSSTAIALQTIAE
+126 LSSTAIALQSIAE
-139 RNLMSTTSGKTSF
+139 RNLMSTSSGKTSF

-168 IPLLAVGHQAAQSDG
+168 VPLLAVGHQAAQNDG
-183 NVALEIGKTLAI
+183 NMLLEIGKTLAI
-195 IVAVILVGRYL
+195 IAAVIVGGRYL
-206 LRPVLRWIAQSDS
+206 LRPVLRWIAQSNS

-229 LVVGIAFLM
+229 LVVGIAYLM

-249 FLAGVLLADSEF
+249 FLGGVLLADSEF

-291 VIAAS
+291 VILQS
-296 PWAMAVLV
+296 PWAMALV
-304 LLFLLIKVA
+304 VVLFLAIKA
-313 VIYGLA
+313 IVIWGLA
-319 TVLHMPLQERP
+319 TVLRMPLQERP

-352 QKILSSEQT
+352 QRIVSPQQS

-366 AVAISMVAT
+366 AVAVSMVIT
-375 PLIVT
+375 PLLV
-380 AVDRWLMP
+380 AAMDRWLMP
-388 RFARLAGKGDAPPEL
+388 RFADMADKGDTPTEL
-403 SEQQEAPVL
+403 HEQQEAPVL

-425 VLLSQGMQAVIL
+425 VLLSQGIKAVIL

-447 KNFGY
+447 QNFGY
-452 RVFYGDATRLDL
+452 RVFYGDATRQDL

-471 KAQVLVVAVDDE
+471 KAEVIVIAVDDP
-483 EQINQIVKL
+483 EQTKQIVKL
-492 AQEHFPHL
+492 VQTHFPHL
-500 RIVARAKDVAHW
+500 KIVARAQDVAHW
-512 YALRDMGVE
+512 FALRDMGVE
-521 HVDRELFES
+521 YVDRELFDS

-536 KTLELVGY
+536 KTLELVGFS
-544 APEDARYV
+544 PEDAQYV
-552 VTVFRAHNLELA
+552 VTVFRAHNIELT
-564 NKMYAHRNDRE
+564 NKMYEHRNDRE
-575 TMLAV
+575 AMLAV
-580 AKQGRDQ
+580 GRQGREQ
-587 LVEQMMRERLEHTA
+587 LVEQMTRERLERQA
-601 ASREA
+601 AAHEA
-606 DAPSSPYPHQPEPLD
+606 EQAPSSPYPHQPD
-621 DAPATEPATE
+621 DPQAHI
-631 WATEAAPRPRS
+631 